1 MGQGTRWRPQRM
13 TEFAAQRKGTHLY
26 VDAGTAVHVPQMNFL
41 MAVSVAK
48 QQQQQHLFQ
57 KGHGTMHGLYSVGVG
72 ATEGAV
78 YRLERVS

>member
-1 MGQGTRWRPQRM
+1 M
-13 TEFAAQRKGTHLY
+13 
-26 VDAGTAVHVPQMNFL
+26 DAGTAVHVPQMNFL

-78 YRLERVS
+78 PVGKSELRKNDSSQPLEG